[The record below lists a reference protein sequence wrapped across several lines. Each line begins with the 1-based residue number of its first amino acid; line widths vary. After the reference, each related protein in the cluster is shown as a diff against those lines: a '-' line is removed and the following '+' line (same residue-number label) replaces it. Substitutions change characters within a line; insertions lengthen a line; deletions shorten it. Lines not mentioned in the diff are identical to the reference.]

1 MRGRRTCAAPR
12 TPSITPASC
21 RSRRVSGST
30 SRPSASVRSRRPG
43 ARCCYDRGMKRTQLE
58 KLEGKK
64 ISGAAGNARGGQNL
78 ALGRREQALAR
89 KRELLA
95 RRKPPPGEK

>member
-1 MRGRRTCAAPR
+1 
-12 TPSITPASC
+12 
-21 RSRRVSGST
+21 
-30 SRPSASVRSRRPG
+30 
-43 ARCCYDRGMKRTQLE
+43 MKRTQLE